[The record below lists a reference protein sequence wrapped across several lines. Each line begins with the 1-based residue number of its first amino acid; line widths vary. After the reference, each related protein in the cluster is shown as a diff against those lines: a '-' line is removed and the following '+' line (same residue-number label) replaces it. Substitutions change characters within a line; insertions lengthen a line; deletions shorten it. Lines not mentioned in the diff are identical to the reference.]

1 MERGKFV
8 IGWRAWANSQT
19 LSQSARSQRNIVLKL
34 WAKMNGKSF
43 NETGIDA
50 LVSDILTDKL
60 TIYESAL
67 NFLNAIG
74 KDHKPSTV
82 TLYRFL
88 LPPFFKAC
96 LGKQNFDEEA
106 FEQLVPSGKNYVSTT
121 KKAPTMDE
129 IRHLVELATPR
140 DKALIGVLLSGM
152 RPAEPLSLRMS
163 DIQRREK
170 GYARIKLIAE
180 RTKTKHKRFV
190 FLTSEAVKW
199 IDSYR
204 SNMRDKYGRV
214 IVSEWLFPG
223 EKGAHLADNSAY
235 NSLKRLFEA
244 AGLKDSDDEIYYLKP
259 QKQKAR

>member
-88 LPPFFKAC
+88 LP
-96 LGKQNFDEEA
+96 
-106 FEQLVPSGKNYVSTT
+106 
-121 KKAPTMDE
+121 
-129 IRHLVELATPR
+129 
-140 DKALIGVLLSGM
+140 GVLLSGM